1 MIRFLKRDKYSIGFF
16 VKLLTNFPHLKVDS
30 SLCRLRRRIPM
41 EKVINGVKIECVQ
54 GDITKQMGFDA
65 IVNAANAQLM
75 PGGGVA
81 GAIHRAAGPGLA
93 EECRPLAPIK
103 PGQAVITGGHNLPN
117 RYVIHCLGPVYGV
130 DQPSDKLLAD
140 CYSNALKLAEQYGIT
155 SIAFPAISTGIFG
168 YPMEEAAR
176 VAFETVFKMVPSLK
190 TVKVIRF
197 VLWDRKA
204 LEVHERV
211 LKGF

>member
-1 MIRFLKRDKYSIGFF
+1 
-16 VKLLTNFPHLKVDS
+16 
-30 SLCRLRRRIPM
+30 M
-41 EKVINGVKIECVQ
+41 EKKAGSIKIECVQ
-54 GDITKQMGFDA
+54 GDITKQADIDA
-65 IVNAANAQLM
+65 IVNAANARLM

-93 EECRPLAPIK
+93 EECKPRAPIK

-117 RYVIHCLGPVYGV
+117 RYVIHCLGPVYGA

-140 CYSNALKLAEQYGIT
+140 CYSNALKIAEQYGIT

-176 VAFETVFKMVPSLK
+176 VAFKTIFNAASSLK
-190 TVKVIRF
+190 SVRVIRF
-197 VLWDRKA
+197 VLWDREA

-211 LKGF
+211 LAEI

>member
-1 MIRFLKRDKYSIGFF
+1 
-16 VKLLTNFPHLKVDS
+16 
-30 SLCRLRRRIPM
+30 M
-41 EKVINGVKIECVQ
+41 EKVIHGVKIECVQ
-54 GDITKQMGFDA
+54 GDITKQEGFDA

-93 EECRPLAPIK
+93 EECKPLAPIK

-140 CYSNALKLAEQYGIT
+140 CYRNALKLAEQHGIT

-176 VAFETVFKMVPSLK
+176 VAFEAIFELIPSLK
-190 TVKVIRF
+190 SVKVIRF
-197 VLWDRKA
+197 VLWDREA
-204 LEVHERV
+204 LEIHERV
-211 LKGF
+211 LGDMF